1 MSIRAHIA
9 NVHAQKRQHISNTRV
24 QKRAHLVAWHR
35 RVRRALHLG

>member
-1 MSIRAHIA
+1 MSIRTHIA
-9 NVHAQKRQHISNTRV
+9 KVRAQKRQHISNTRV

>member
-9 NVHAQKRQHISNTRV
+9 NVRSQRWQHISNVRAQKRQ
-24 QKRAHLVAWHR
+24 HLVAWHR